1 MDDLESRSRSV
12 LEGAEAYVVGGAV
25 RDRLLGRPVLDLD
38 IACRDPE
45 RAATALGR
53 QVGGVSFLLSDRH
66 GAWRVALVGSPTVD
80 FTLLRGSIEE
90 DLAGRD
96 FTVNA
101 IALPLTGGRPIDPFE
116 GRRDAELKVLRP
128 VSDEI
133 FRDDPLRL
141 LRAVRLEDELG
152 LRLEPAGETL
162 VRRDAD
168 LVAMPAGERI
178 LAELLRLGP
187 DGWVRLDELGLL
199 ARLGGS
205 AEGLG
210 RLGRHPSPELLLV
223 GALGEAAFGLPIS
236 NETRRFARR
245 VLPAVAPEDGSP
257 RSIHRFRRSTE
268 PWALE
273 ALLLLGVPEFE
284 PAVLASR
291 AADPPAPLLRGD
303 ELGVPAGPEVGRLLA
318 RIAEE
323 LAAGTI
329 ETREEALA
337 LVREERR

>member
-1 MDDLESRSRSV
+1 MDDLAERARAV
-12 LEGAEAYVVGGAV
+12 LGDAEAYVVGGAV

-45 RAATALGR
+45 RAAAALAR
-53 QVGGVSFLLSDRH
+53 QVGGVAFLLSGRH
-66 GAWRVALVGSPTVD
+66 GAWRVALDGSLTVD

-96 FTVNA
+96 FAVNA
-101 IALPLTGGRPIDPFE
+101 IAVPLRGGKPIDPF
-116 GRRDAELKVLRP
+116 GGQRDAELKLLRP

-152 LRLEPAGETL
+152 LRLEAAGETL

-168 LVAMPAGERI
+168 LVSTPAGERI
-178 LAELLRLGP
+178 LAELLRLDAP
-187 DGWVRLDELGLL
+187 GWLRLDELGLL
-199 ARLGGS
+199 ARLGGT
-205 AEGLG
+205 ADRLG
-210 RLGRHPSPELLLV
+210 RLGRNSSPELLLV
-223 GALGEAAFGLPIS
+223 GALGESVYALPVS

-245 VLPAVAPEDGSP
+245 LLSAEPPPDDSP
-257 RSIHRFRRSTE
+257 RAIHRFRRSTE

-273 ALLLLGVPEFE
+273 ALLFLDRAQLE
-284 PAVLASR
+284 PQVLASR
-291 AADPPAPLLRGD
+291 AAEPPTPLLRGD
-303 ELGVPAGPEVGRLLA
+303 ELGIPAGPEVGRLLA

-323 LAAGTI
+323 RAAGTI
-329 ETREEALA
+329 GTREEALA